1 MQANYK
7 VTRDGN
13 LVARFVLISDA
24 IEFCNSVATS
34 RGGDVRVENKK
45 GIALH
50 FGIASLNTEPRRFS
64 PEHTRKMS
72 EMEFTHEV
80 GVGMP
85 PNAIPAR

>member
-1 MQANYK
+1 MQAKYR

-24 IEFCNSVATS
+24 IEFCNFVATA
-34 RGGDVRVENKK
+34 RDGDVRVEDKK
-45 GIALH
+45 GLALH
-50 FGIASLNTEPRRFS
+50 FGIASLHAVPRAFS

-85 PNAIPAR
+85 PNAVTTR